1 MSLKEFEL
9 LNKIGEGAYSQVFKV
24 LRKSDQTVYALKK
37 VYMTKLKPK
46 EKGNAL
52 NEIRILASVSH
63 PNVISYKE
71 AFFDNDSECLCIV
84 MEYADGGDLY
94 QRILEYKKKGASMS
108 ENFLWHILIKLSRA
122 LKVLHEMKIMHRDLK
137 SANVFLTK
145 DGKVKLGDMNVSK
158 VAKEGMNHTQTGTP
172 YYASPEVW
180 RDDPYDVKSDIWSL
194 GCVLY
199 EAAALRPPFQAED
212 MKSLYK
218 KVIKG
223 SFPPLPD
230 HSEDFNSI
238 ISLLLTLDPK
248 RRPSASEILKNPL
261 VLRRVN
267 IKEENS
273 SIHSSL
279 LSTIRVGQNIF
290 NLKDQ
295 LPEGK
300 YAQSAPVVER
310 LEKQEKLENPV
321 KEDLPLINKM
331 KRGHTYKNIE
341 EMGRRRE
348 DAQVIYYR
356 NLSEKYRDK
365 RFSVKT
371 ILKENYG
378 ALKLPRVKYPH
389 NINQIRD
396 VSPSNERRREV
407 INMPL
412 LPEKPIHRKIF

>member
-24 LRKSDQTVYALKK
+24 LRRSDQEVYALKK

-46 EKGNAL
+46 EKNNAL
-52 NEIRILASVSH
+52 NEIRILASVNH
-63 PNVISYKE
+63 PNVISYKQ
-71 AFFDNDSECLCIV
+71 AFFDNESECLCII
-84 MEYADGGDLY
+84 MDFADGGDLY
-94 QRILEYKKKGASMS
+94 QMILDYKKKQSLMS
-108 ENFLWHILIKLSRA
+108 ENFLWHILIKLARA
-122 LKVLHEMKIMHRDLK
+122 LKILHELNIMHRDIK
-137 SANVFLTK
+137 SANVFLSK

-180 RDDPYDVKSDIWSL
+180 RDDPYDMKSDIWSL

-223 SFPPLPD
+223 SFSPL
-230 HSEDFNSI
+230 SEYSSDFNSI

-267 IKEENS
+267 IKEENDS
-273 SIHSSL
+273 VHSSL
-279 LSTIRVGQNIF
+279 LNTIRVGQNIF
-290 NLKDQ
+290 NIKDQ
-295 LPEGK
+295 LPEAK
-300 YAQSAPVVER
+300 YVQSAPGPDLIVGVDSNEKVE
-310 LEKQEKLENPV
+310 E
-321 KEDLPLINKM
+321 LPLINKM

-341 EMGRRRE
+341 EIARRRE
-348 DAQVIYYR
+348 DPQVIYYR

-365 RFSVKT
+365 RFSVKS

-389 NINQIRD
+389 NVNQLRD
-396 VSPSNERRREV
+396 VSPRNERRREML
-407 INMPL
+407 NMPL
-412 LPEKPIHRKIF
+412 LPEKPIYRKIF

>member
-1 MSLKEFEL
+1 MSLKEFEV

-24 LRKSDQTVYALKK
+24 LRRSDHEVYALKK
-37 VYMTKLKPK
+37 VYMTKLKAK
-46 EKGNAL
+46 EKSNAL
-52 NEIRILASVSH
+52 NEIRILASVNH

-71 AFFDNDSECLCIV
+71 AFFDNESECLCII

-94 QRILEYKKKGASMS
+94 QRILEYKKKQSLMS
-108 ENFLWHILIKLSRA
+108 ENFLWHILIKLTRA
-122 LKVLHEMKIMHRDLK
+122 LKVLHELNIMHRDIK

-145 DGKVKLGDMNVSK
+145 DGKAKLGDMNVSK

-180 RDDPYDVKSDIWSL
+180 RDDPYDMKSDIWSL

-199 EAAALRPPFQAED
+199 EAAGLRPPFQAED

-223 SFPPLPD
+223 SFPPLAEY
-230 HSEDFNSI
+230 SSDFNSV
-238 ISLLLTLDPK
+238 ISQLLTLDPK
-248 RRPSASEILKNPL
+248 RRPSASEILRNPL
-261 VLRRVN
+261 VLKRVN
-267 IKEENS
+267 IKEENNT
-273 SIHSSL
+273 IHSSL

-290 NLKDQ
+290 NIKDQ
-295 LPEGK
+295 LPESK
-300 YAQSAPVVER
+300 YVKSAPAPEIIDR
-310 LEKQEKLENPV
+310 KDE
-321 KEDLPLINKM
+321 LPSISNM

-341 EMGRRRE
+341 EIARRRE
-348 DAQVIYYR
+348 DPQAIYYR

-365 RFSVKT
+365 RFSVKS

-389 NINQIRD
+389 SINQIRD
-396 VSPSNERRREV
+396 TNPNNERRRELL
-407 INMPL
+407 NMPL
-412 LPEKPIHRKIF
+412 LPEKPIYRKIF